1 MEHSESQHI
10 GDTIRIR
17 RPPRVFTD
25 PLGRNVWMG
34 GVDPLESD
42 LELEASV
49 GTDPYNNVDAS
60 IDRLPA

>member
-10 GDTIRIR
+10 GDTVRIR

-34 GVDPLESD
+34 GVDPCDLD
-42 LELEASV
+42 LERDPAGSS
-49 GTDPYNNVDAS
+49 DPYNKVGPGIKQLTA
-60 IDRLPA
+60 